1 MREITGSAR
10 FKVGVVAACDEEG
23 PRVRVRFPDLDN
35 LTSHWL
41 PVGVAKSLKD
51 RYYHLPDVG
60 EQVACLMDARFEE
73 GVVICAIYSDA
84 DKPPVANGDKTHVRF
99 GDGTTLEYDRASHTL
114 AIDAKGP
121 ITIVAAAAVTV
132 TAPSATVKADSIT
145 LDAAQTTCTG
155 ELAVG
160 GLLTYSAGLSGS
172 GGGSASARITG
183 DVQVQGN
190 LNATG
195 HITGA

>member
-1 MREITGSAR
+1 MREITAGAC
-10 FKVGVVAACDEEG
+10 FKVGVVAACDAANA
-23 PRVRVRFPDLDN
+23 RVRVRFPDLDN

-41 PVGVAKSLKD
+41 AVGVAKSLND

-84 DKPPVANGDKTHVRF
+84 DKPPVASGDKTHVRF
-99 GDGTTLEYDRASHTL
+99 SDGTTVEYDRAAHTL

-121 ITIVAAAAVTV
+121 INIVAAGAVTV
-132 TAPSATVKADSIT
+132 TAPSATVTADSIT
-145 LDAAQTTCTG
+145 LDATQTTCTG
-155 ELAVG
+155 KLAVQ

-172 GGGSASARITG
+172 GGGSASAQITG
-183 DVQVQGN
+183 NVQVQGN